1 MDTERNLIEKYK
13 NERSGFA
20 PWRFISTLS
29 EDELRAARRVT
40 RTMPDSVCGVIGR
53 WIGQALRARTYT
65 LQIPA
70 GW

>member
-13 NERSGFA
+13 NKRSGFA
-20 PWRFISTLS
+20 PWRFINTLS
-29 EDELRAARRVT
+29 EDEFRADRRV
-40 RTMPDSVCGVIGR
+40 MPNSVCGVIGG